1 MSKGF
6 EIIGSNFDNIDDMW
20 RFDRFDLK
28 VLIRRD
34 PEYIKSIL
42 HLS

>member
-6 EIIGSNFDNIDDMW
+6 EITSSKIDSIGDMW

-28 VLIRRD
+28 VFIRMD
-34 PEYIKSIL
+34 PEYIKFIL
-42 HLS
+42 YIS